1 MWEILREQL
10 IYFWYYFDIQIR
22 QIFWYWLLG
31 IVIGSLISIFAKDR
45 IHHLFMKIK
54 DKNIGIIGTFIAS
67 ILGILSPLCM
77 YGTIP
82 IAASFSKKGMED
94 DWLAAFMMSSILLNP
109 QLLIYS
115 VALGTNALLIRLN
128 VSIIGGFLAG
138 LLVRICFKDKKFF
151 NFSSFEEKKTKDTDP
166 NMFIILLKNICRNI
180 KATGLYFLLGI
191 VITVLF
197 QMYVP
202 QETFAN
208 LFSNKGFGVLMAAT
222 LGVPVYV
229 CGGGTIPLL
238 EEWLHRGMSMGAGT
252 AFMITGP
259 ATKITN
265 LGALKIVLGIKHF
278 IYYLVYVMLFALLSG
293 LLVDLIGITV

>member
-94 DWLAAFMMSSILLNP
+94 DWLSAFMMSSILLNP
-109 QLLIYS
+109 
-115 VALGTNALLIRLN
+115 
-128 VSIIGGFLAG
+128 
-138 LLVRICFKDKKFF
+138 
-151 NFSSFEEKKTKDTDP
+151 
-166 NMFIILLKNICRNI
+166 
-180 KATGLYFLLGI
+180 
-191 VITVLF
+191 
-197 QMYVP
+197 
-202 QETFAN
+202 
-208 LFSNKGFGVLMAAT
+208 
-222 LGVPVYV
+222 
-229 CGGGTIPLL
+229 
-238 EEWLHRGMSMGAGT
+238 
-252 AFMITGP
+252 
-259 ATKITN
+259 
-265 LGALKIVLGIKHF
+265 
-278 IYYLVYVMLFALLSG
+278 
-293 LLVDLIGITV
+293 